1 MSMSERKSEG
11 DKRGRS
17 VLARCGVIC
26 LVVAIICSFAIA
38 GSAAD
43 RTSDTVVTVNA
54 PGYVEDSF
62 NVTIDVDSITNF
74 NSGQFDLSFDSSVVN
89 VTGVESGSI
98 DGATVPVDRWVF
110 MDADTIRVVLDV
122 PGITGISGSGYL
134 ARIRFE
140 VVGKSGDRSALDISD
155 GLLVDTAAEE
165 ISAEWIDDE
174 VTVGLTSVK
183 VEVNAP
189 RYVKESFMATI
200 EVDSITNFNSGQ
212 FDLSFDSSVV
222 NVTDVTDG
230 SLDGETIPVD
240 RWEFMDKDTIRVI
253 IDVSGITGINGSG
266 YLAKITF
273 KAVGE
278 RGDRSILD
286 ISNGLLVDTEAE
298 EILAEW
304 VDDEVIVGPRAVKVV
319 VNAPVV
325 VKTGETFD
333 VSIDVDNITDLN
345 SGQFDLS
352 FDSSVVN
359 VTDVTDGSLDGE
371 TIPVDRWE
379 FMDKDTIRVIIDV
392 SGITGING
400 SGYLAKITFKAV
412 GERGDRS
419 ILDISNGLL
428 VDTEAEE
435 IPAEWI
441 GDEVTIGLVQVKVD
455 APTYVEGTF
464 EASINVDN
472 IVNFNSGQ
480 FDLSFDASVV
490 NVSEVKDGRL
500 DGATIPVDRWEFIDK
515 GKIRVI
521 LDVPG
526 ITGVSGSGS
535 LAVICLDVV
544 GKSGDKSTLDISNG
558 MLVNTKAEGIPARW
572 INDEVIVAPIQVSV
586 NAPEYVDEGAT
597 FDVTID
603 VDNVADF
610 NTGMFDLS
618 FDPGVLEVVE
628 VTEGRI
634 NDMAIPITMW
644 DRVDS
649 DTIKV
654 MVELSGVTTVDGSG
668 YLAKIIFRVKGTK
681 GDESA
686 LNISGE
692 LGGIEDGTPKE
703 IPAKWIGDTVRVGVG
718 LIFDTGPGTH
728 PSIFGRH
735 EGTIEVYDDITV
747 RKLYTYPCEGTGG
760 HTEYVRIWGNGI
772 DESASWDGYTGDWH
786 NIVFSESFTLKA
798 GKTYNYIIQTGSYPQ
813 IHRGHE
819 LELEGI
825 GKISCTK
832 FVDANGREHND
843 WIPAIKLW

>member
-298 EILAEW
+298 EI
-304 VDDEVIVGPRAVKVV
+304 
-319 VNAPVV
+319 
-325 VKTGETFD
+325 
-333 VSIDVDNITDLN
+333 
-345 SGQFDLS
+345 
-352 FDSSVVN
+352 
-359 VTDVTDGSLDGE
+359 
-371 TIPVDRWE
+371 
-379 FMDKDTIRVIIDV
+379 
-392 SGITGING
+392 
-400 SGYLAKITFKAV
+400 
-412 GERGDRS
+412 
-419 ILDISNGLL
+419 
-428 VDTEAEE
+428 
-435 IPAEWI
+435 PAEWI

-500 DGATIPVDRWEFIDK
+500 DGVTIPVDRWEFIDK